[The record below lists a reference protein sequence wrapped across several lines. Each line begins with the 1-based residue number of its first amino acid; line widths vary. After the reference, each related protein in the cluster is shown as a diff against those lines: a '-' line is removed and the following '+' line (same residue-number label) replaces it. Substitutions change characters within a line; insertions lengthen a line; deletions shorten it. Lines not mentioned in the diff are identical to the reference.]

1 MHDGA
6 IKKIVGHKIQDITE
20 ATYTERDIEW
30 LREDIEKIPIEKRAL
45 RCALSVYTFRYT
57 LNIHIV
63 YIYTIFNVFY

>member
-30 LREDIEKIPIEKRAL
+30 LREDIEKIP
-45 RCALSVYTFRYT
+45 
-57 LNIHIV
+57 
-63 YIYTIFNVFY
+63 